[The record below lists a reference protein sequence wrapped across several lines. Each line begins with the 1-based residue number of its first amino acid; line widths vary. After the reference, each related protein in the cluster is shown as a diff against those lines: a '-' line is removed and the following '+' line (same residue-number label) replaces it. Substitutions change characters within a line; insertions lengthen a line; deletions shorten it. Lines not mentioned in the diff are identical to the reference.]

1 MLPSSRGYVYLV
13 GIGQVGV
20 FSSVQ
25 EVEDSFA
32 DVQKALAVWI
42 VYITVDSSRMRLIGE
57 LSLVWGV
64 VVFNAGCLYAIY
76 RALRVRAPQNLL
88 LGAACAAVGELAWPG
103 AGSRAR
109 RADAGHHH
117 RGR

>member
-42 VYITVDSSRMRLIGE
+42 VINVFLYLGMFVCLELCFGRIFYFITIEYPS
-57 LSLVWGV
+57 
-64 VVFNAGCLYAIY
+64 A
-76 RALRVRAPQNLL
+76 ALP
-88 LGAACAAVGELAWPG
+88 PF
-103 AGSRAR
+103 
-109 RADAGHHH
+109 
-117 RGR
+117 

>member
-42 VYITVDSSRMRLIGE
+42 VINVFLYLGMFICLELCFGRIFYFYNDRISFGRSSSFFDDAECVSSMIRKTDCCFFSFVVGKINIFRNLNIFTV
-57 LSLVWGV
+57 
-64 VVFNAGCLYAIY
+64 
-76 RALRVRAPQNLL
+76 RV
-88 LGAACAAVGELAWPG
+88 
-103 AGSRAR
+103 
-109 RADAGHHH
+109 
-117 RGR
+117 